1 MRRECSGVTRSTASH
16 PSVQLTIR
24 GVADEATPIEHILP
38 PHCGP
43 VSHQPDPEVPP
54 RASPKTLV
62 ICGRPKA
69 AGANATWLSCPS
81 PPGPSHVRDAH
92 GFDQCRAPEPTRYF
106 ADRRLEL
113 EQAGVRARRAH
124 LQEALARHQGL
135 GFRERPRAAHAMPTP
150 AVSRLSPMAS
160 ARTLPLARRL
170 AVPAP
175 QAVSLAKPQCLQLL
189 VSSRD
194 ARAALG

>member
-124 LQEALARHQGL
+124 LQEALARHQAL
-135 GFRERPRAAHAMPTP
+135 GFRECPPPMPCQRRPS
-150 AVSRLSPMAS
+150 AVSCPRLPRGRYLWHDDS
-160 ARTLPLARRL
+160 RCLPRRRFHR
-170 AVPAP
+170 P
-175 QAVSLAKPQCLQLL
+175 
-189 VSSRD
+189 SRN
-194 ARAALG
+194 A

>member
-1 MRRECSGVTRSTASH
+1 MCVTPMGSRHA
-16 PSVQLTIR
+16 
-24 GVADEATPIEHILP
+24 E
-38 PHCGP
+38 
-43 VSHQPDPEVPP
+43 
-54 RASPKTLV
+54 
-62 ICGRPKA
+62 
-69 AGANATWLSCPS
+69 
-81 PPGPSHVRDAH
+81 
-92 GFDQCRAPEPTRYF
+92 PEPTRYS